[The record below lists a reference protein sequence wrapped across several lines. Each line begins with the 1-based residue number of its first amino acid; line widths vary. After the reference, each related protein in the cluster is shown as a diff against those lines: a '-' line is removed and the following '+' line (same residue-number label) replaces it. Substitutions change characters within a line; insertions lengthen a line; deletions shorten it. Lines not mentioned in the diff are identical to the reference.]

1 MLVRPA
7 RMDDVKGLTEL
18 SKKAGRGLTTM
29 PKTAAEMTERIEH
42 SIAALGRT
50 GPTPPPEDATTENY
64 FLVLEEDNRVIGTA
78 GIFTNLGSERP
89 FYSYRISQI
98 TRESPELDIRSDV
111 EILSLVNDYHG
122 YCEIGTL
129 FLDPAWRGGGR
140 GRLMS
145 FSRFMLMASHPD
157 RFNSNVLAEIRGWS
171 DSDERFPFWEAIG
184 QKFFKMG
191 FVEADKRSTVD
202 TRFIA
207 DLMPKH
213 PIYVSLLSEEAQRII
228 GEPHT
233 LSRPAMELLE
243 SQGFRFRS
251 CVDILDAGPSI
262 EAVVSEVE
270 TIRNAFK
277 APVVVDDAATG
288 TDGEKWLVANPA
300 LDNFSCTEIQFAKGV
315 KVANGDSFSLS
326 TTQAKRLNVDAGQ
339 QVLVSR
345 LIGRRP
351 ESPDTA

>member
-1 MLVRPA
+1 M
-7 RMDDVKGLTEL
+7 
-18 SKKAGRGLTTM
+18 
-29 PKTAAEMTERIEH
+29 
-42 SIAALGRT
+42 
-50 GPTPPPEDATTENY
+50 
-64 FLVLEEDNRVIGTA
+64 VLEEENRVIGTA

-111 EILSLVNDYHG
+111 KILSLVNDYQG
-122 YCEIGTL
+122 YSEIGTL

-145 FSRFMLMASHPD
+145 FSRFMLMAAHQD
-157 RFNSNVLAEIRGWS
+157 RFNTNVLAEIRGWS

-243 SQGFRFRS
+243 SQGFRYRN

-270 TIRNAFK
+270 TVRNSFMATV
-277 APVVVDDAATG
+277 AIDDAALG
-288 TDGEKWLVANPA
+288 SDGEKWLVANPA
-300 LDNFSCTEIQFAKGV
+300 LDNFSCTETQLAKGV
-315 KVANGDSFSLS
+315 EVGNGGSMPLSVA
-326 TTQAKRLNVDAGQ
+326 QAKSLNVEAGEQ
-339 QVLVSR
+339 ILVSR
-345 LIGRRP
+345 LIGRQ
-351 ESPDTA
+351 S

>member
-7 RMDDVKGLTEL
+7 RMDDIKGLTEL

-29 PKTAAEMTERIEH
+29 PKTTAEMTERVEH
-42 SIAALGRT
+42 SIAALSRT
-50 GPTPPPEDATTENY
+50 GPNPPPEDATTEIY
-64 FLVLEEDNRVIGTA
+64 FLVLEEENRVIGTA

-89 FYSYRISQI
+89 FYSYRLSHL
-98 TRESPELDIRSDV
+98 TRESPELNIRSDV

-145 FSRFMLMASHPD
+145 FSRFMLMAAHQD
-157 RFNSNVLAEIRGWS
+157 RFNTNVLAEIRGWS

-243 SQGFRFRS
+243 SQGFRYRN

-262 EAVVSEVE
+262 EAVVREVE
-270 TIRNAFK
+270 TVRNSFK
-277 APVVVDDAATG
+277 ATVTVDDTAAG
-288 TDGEKWLVANPA
+288 TDGDKWLIANPT
-300 LDNFSCTEIQFAKGV
+300 LESFACVEVQLNKGV
-315 KVANGDSFSLS
+315 EVGKGSTFPLS
-326 TTQAKRLNVDAGQ
+326 STLAKNLNVEAGQ
-339 QVLVSR
+339 EVLVSP
-345 LIGRRP
+345 LISR
-351 ESPDTA
+351 SAQT

>member
-7 RMDDVKGLTEL
+7 RMEDVKGLTEL

-29 PKTAAEMTERIEH
+29 PKTAAEMTQRIEH
-42 SIAALGRT
+42 SIAALSRS
-50 GPTPPPEDATTENY
+50 GPNPPPEDATTEIY
-64 FLVLEEDNRVIGTA
+64 FLVLEEEDRVIGTA

-140 GRLMS
+140 GRLLS
-145 FSRFMLMASHPD
+145 FSRFMLMAAHPD
-157 RFNSNVLAEIRGWS
+157 RFNANVLAEIRGWS

-191 FVEADKRSTVD
+191 FVEADKRSTID

-233 LSRPAMELLE
+233 LSRTAKELLE
-243 SQGFRFRS
+243 SQGFRFRN

-262 EAVVSEVE
+262 EAVVREVE
-270 TIRNAFK
+270 TVRNAFL
-277 APVVVDDAATG
+277 ATVEINDTPSDATG
-288 TDGEKWLVANPA
+288 QKYLVANAA
-300 LDNFSCTEIQFAKGV
+300 LESFGCLETQLSAGVEVKAGDNFT
-315 KVANGDSFSLS
+315 LS
-326 TTQAKRLNVDAGQ
+326 NSQAKKLKVESGQ
-339 QVLVSR
+339 QVLVSP

-351 ESPDTA
+351 ESADTA

>member
-1 MLVRPA
+1 
-7 RMDDVKGLTEL
+7 
-18 SKKAGRGLTTM
+18 
-29 PKTAAEMTERIEH
+29 
-42 SIAALGRT
+42 
-50 GPTPPPEDATTENY
+50 
-64 FLVLEEDNRVIGTA
+64 LVLEEENRVIGTA

-111 EILSLVNDYHG
+111 KILSLVNDYQG
-122 YCEIGTL
+122 YSEIGTL

-145 FSRFMLMASHPD
+145 FSRFMLMAAHQD
-157 RFNSNVLAEIRGWS
+157 RFNTNVLAEIRGWS

-243 SQGFRFRS
+243 SQGFRYRN

-270 TIRNAFK
+270 TVRNSFMATV
-277 APVVVDDAATG
+277 AIDDAALG
-288 TDGEKWLVANPA
+288 SDGEKWLVANPA
-300 LDNFSCTEIQFAKGV
+300 LDNFSCTETQLAKGV
-315 KVANGDSFSLS
+315 EVGNGGSMPLSVA
-326 TTQAKRLNVDAGQ
+326 QAKSLNVVASRSGIRSYCR
-339 QVLVSR
+339 QV
-345 LIGRRP
+345 
-351 ESPDTA
+351 EH

>member
-7 RMDDVKGLTEL
+7 RMQDVKGLTEL

-29 PKTAAEMTERIEH
+29 PKTTAEMTARVEH
-42 SIAALGRT
+42 SIAAFSRT
-50 GPTPPPEDATTENY
+50 GPNPPPEDARTEIY
-64 FLVLEEDNRVIGTA
+64 FLVLEEENQVIGTA

-140 GRLMS
+140 GRLLS
-145 FSRFMLMASHPD
+145 FSRFMLMAAHPD
-157 RFNSNVLAEIRGWS
+157 RFNPNVLAEIRGWS

-191 FVEADKRSTVD
+191 FVEADKRSTED

-228 GEPHT
+228 GHPHT

-243 SQGFRFRS
+243 SQGFRFRN

-262 EAVVSEVE
+262 EAVVSELE
-270 TIRNAFK
+270 TVRGALM
-277 APVVVDDAATG
+277 APVIIDDTVEG
-288 TDGEKWLVANPA
+288 TDGKKWLVANPTLENFA
-300 LDNFSCTEIQFAKGV
+300 CAETRLAAGVEINAGDNFPLSA
-315 KVANGDSFSLS
+315 ALARSLN
-326 TTQAKRLNVDAGQ
+326 LEAGQ
-339 QVLVSR
+339 HVLVSR
-345 LIGRRP
+345 LLGRNAR
-351 ESPDTA
+351 A

>member
-7 RMDDVKGLTEL
+7 RMEDVKSLTEL
-18 SKKAGRGLTTM
+18 SKKAGRGMTTM
-29 PKTAAEMTERIEH
+29 PKSTTEMTERIEH
-42 SIAALGRT
+42 SIAALSRT
-50 GPTPPPEDATTENY
+50 GPNPPPAEALTERY
-64 FLVLEEDNRVIGTA
+64 FLVLEEENQVIGTS

-89 FYSYRISQI
+89 FYSYRLSHL
-98 TRESPELDIRSDV
+98 TRESPELNIRSDV

-122 YCEIGTL
+122 YSEIGTL

-145 FSRFMLMASHPD
+145 FSRFMLMAAHPE
-157 RFNSNVLAEIRGWS
+157 RFNTNVLAEIRGWS

-191 FVEADKRSTVD
+191 FVEADKRSTID

-243 SQGFRFRS
+243 SQGFRYRN

-270 TIRNAFK
+270 TVRNSFM
-277 APVVVDDAATG
+277 APVAINDAAAG
-288 TDGEKWLVANPA
+288 TDGDKWLVANPA
-300 LDNFSCTEIQFAKGV
+300 LENFGCTEIQLAKGI
-315 KVANGDSFSLS
+315 KFTKDETIPLKA
-326 TTQAKRLNVDAGQ
+326 TQAKILNVEAGQ
-339 QVLVSR
+339 QVLVSQ
-345 LIGRRP
+345 LIGR
-351 ESPDTA
+351 SAS

>member
-7 RMDDVKGLTEL
+7 RLEDVQGLTEL

-29 PKTAAEMTERIEH
+29 PKTAAEMTLRVES
-42 SIAALGRT
+42 SIAALSRT
-50 GPTPPPEDATTENY
+50 GPNPPSEDATTEIY
-64 FLVLEEDNRVIGTA
+64 FLVLEEENRVIGTA

-111 EILSLVNDYHG
+111 DILSLVNDYHG

-145 FSRFMLMASHPD
+145 FSRFMLMAAHPD

-233 LSRPAMELLE
+233 LSRPALELLE
-243 SQGFRFRS
+243 SQGFRYRN

-270 TIRNAFK
+270 TVRNSFMATV
-277 APVVVDDAATG
+277 AVDETAVG

-300 LDNFSCTEIQFAKGV
+300 LENFSCTETQLAKDVTVGT
-315 KVANGDSFSLS
+315 KDTFPLTASQAN
-326 TTQAKRLNVDAGQ
+326 KLNVEAGQ
-339 QVLVSR
+339 QVLVSQ
-345 LIGRRP
+345 LKGR
-351 ESPDTA
+351 SDQT